1 MMDCYEVTVS
11 RTETITFCLL
21 AVSAQDAEGRY
32 LTDGEEIGSDTV
44 ELRVDSVERQAPA
57 AP

>member
-1 MMDCYEVTVS
+1 MS